1 MGFRKAGIALCAR
14 ESRFD
19 EPTGPAM
26 GRKLWFIGNGER
38 PINVFP
44 SQRSA
49 HYEMEALEREAPDD
63 LPNYEIYGIDVDDL
77 EDHPIEF
84 RLAENEDLV

>member
-1 MGFRKAGIALCAR
+1 
-14 ESRFD
+14 
-19 EPTGPAM
+19 M

-49 HYEMEALEREAPDD
+49 RYELEALEREAPDD
-63 LPNYEIYGIDVDDL
+63 LLDYEIYGIDVDDL

-84 RLAENEDLV
+84 RLAENEGLV